1 MTDSGNTTA
10 ELTERVAGALTRRGL
25 ILTTAESCTGGNA
38 LRAGDSGRRAI
49 QPSRPG

>member
-1 MTDSGNTTA
+1 MPDSGNATSRLTA
-10 ELTERVAGALTRRGL
+10 RVAGALTRRGL
-25 ILTTAESCTGGNA
+25 LLTTTESCTGGNA

>member
-1 MTDSGNTTA
+1 MTDSGNATPQLTA
-10 ELTERVAGALTRRGL
+10 RGAGALTRRGL
-25 ILTTAESCTGGNA
+25 ILTTAESCICGSA